1 VSTTEH
7 EHPKY
12 LPALLAAG
20 ETVSKSSHAPTSPT
34 TQVTERRSPSVLVE
48 EYSSTPSA
56 ELILEVL
63 TKAGAVFFRWDVF
76 RGLTFLSANARD
88 MLGYTQ
94 EDLLGDPELIGRLI
108 DPEFLADVERLT
120 PGLSIVSTEA
130 VRVEVPL
137 LSRAGARV
145 WIDARIVPEIGE
157 GGRIAGFV
165 GIAFDAS
172 EAFGARDSLGPGL
185 D

>member
-1 VSTTEH
+1 
-7 EHPKY
+7 
-12 LPALLAAG
+12 
-20 ETVSKSSHAPTSPT
+20 
-34 TQVTERRSPSVLVE
+34 
-48 EYSSTPSA
+48 
-56 ELILEVL
+56 
-63 TKAGAVFFRWDVF
+63 
-76 RGLTFLSANARD
+76 

-120 PGLSIVSTEA
+120 PGLSIVLPEA

-137 LSRAGARV
+137 LSRSGARV
-145 WIDARIVPEIGE
+145 WIDARIVPEIGD

-172 EAFGARDSLGPGL
+172 EGFGARETLGPGL